1 MSEKKLSILQINKLY
16 APDIGGVE
24 RVAQQIAEG
33 LAGQTQMQVL
43 VCQKKGERK
52 EEKVNSI
59 PVTRSKTLGT
69 KFSMP
74 ISFGF
79 FRDLRRLCKN
89 QDLLLLHMPFPLGD
103 LAYLFSGYKGKTA
116 VWWHADVVRQKK
128 LMFFYR
134 PIMNAFLRRVDRI
147 FVATQGHIE
156 GSAYL
161 GPYREKCRVVPFG
174 LNVEEYTR
182 DTAKTSPLEEQ
193 GQEGTVK
200 FLFVGRLVYYKGVD
214 VLLSAFEKVPNA
226 ELFIVGGGP
235 MREELEA
242 EAERM
247 GKAGAVHFLSGLSD
261 AQLKA
266 CYRDCDVFVLPSVAR
281 SEAFGLVQ
289 LEAMAFGRPVVNTN
303 LPSGVPYV
311 SLHGKTGITVPPEDA
326 QALADAMRTLAED
339 AALREAYGKAGYE
352 RVCTE
357 FSEQHMMKLLM
368 EQMRQLAGE
377 EATER
382 AE

>member
-1 MSEKKLSILQINKLY
+1 MSERKLKVLQVNKLY

-33 LAGQTQMQVL
+33 LAEQMQMQVL
-43 VCQKKGERK
+43 VCQKKGKRTEQ
-52 EEKVNSI
+52 KVNGI

-79 FRDLRRLCKN
+79 FRDLRRLCRE
-89 QDLLLLHMPFPLGD
+89 QDLLLFHMPFPLGD
-103 LAYLFSGYKGKTA
+103 LAYLFSGYRGKTA

-174 LNVEEYTR
+174 LNVEEYR
-182 DTAKTSPLEEQ
+182 KDAAPASPLAERAKA
-193 GQEGTVK
+193 GTVK

-214 VLLSAFEKVPNA
+214 VLLRAFEKVPNA
-226 ELFIVGGGP
+226 ELFIVGSGP
-235 MREELEA
+235 LREELEA
-242 EAERM
+242 EAQRM
-247 GKAGAVHFLSGLSD
+247 GKADAVHFLAGLSD

-266 CYRDCDVFVLPSVAR
+266 CYRDCDVFVLPSIAR

-289 LEAMAFGRPVVNTN
+289 LEAMAFGRPVINTS

-311 SLHGKTGITVPPEDA
+311 SLHGKTGLTVPPEDA
-326 QALADAMRTLAED
+326 QALADAMCALAGD
-339 AALREAYGKAGYE
+339 AGLREAYGKAGYE

-357 FSEQHMMKLLM
+357 FSEQHMMELLQQQM
-368 EQMRQLAGE
+368 EQLAGQE
-377 EATER
+377 SAK
-382 AE
+382 

>member
-1 MSEKKLSILQINKLY
+1 MSEKKLSVLQINKLY

-24 RVAQQIAEG
+24 RVIQQIAEG
-33 LAGQTQMQVL
+33 LAEQTQMQVL

-52 EEKVNSI
+52 EEKVSGI

-79 FRDLRRLCKN
+79 FRDLRRLCKGK
-89 QDLLLLHMPFPLGD
+89 DLLLFHMPFPLGD
-103 LAYLFSGYKGKTA
+103 LAYLFSGYQGKTA

-174 LNVEEYTR
+174 LNVEEYKK
-182 DTAKTSPLEEQ
+182 DAAKTSPLAEQ

-214 VLLSAFEKVPNA
+214 VLLRAFEKVPNA
-226 ELFIVGGGP
+226 ELFIVGSGP
-235 MREELEA
+235 LRAELEA

-261 AQLKA
+261 EQLKA
-266 CYRDCDVFVLPSVAR
+266 CYRDCDVFVLPSIAR

-289 LEAMAFGRPVVNTN
+289 LEAMAFGRPVINTN

-311 SLHGKTGITVPPEDA
+311 SLDGKTGLTVPPEDA
-326 QALADAMRTLAED
+326 QALADAMCALAED
-339 AALREAYGKAGYE
+339 AALREQYGRAGYE

-357 FSEQHMMKLLM
+357 FSEQHMMELLL

-377 EATER
+377 
-382 AE
+382 AEE